1 MRLRSLSASRSSINT
16 KNFPGFLVA
25 ATVGCAIIG
34 ALGWAL
40 DREELAA
47 AGLIAAT
54 AFAGAFAVYL
64 IVSERRRHESAE
76 DELAAQASFLESL
89 LESIAA
95 VSGPLDPDEIVE
107 RTCDEARRLFDARSA
122 RFLAPGEKVKE
133 TDGKLIVPLAVRGE
147 PLGSI
152 EIVRSS
158 PFERW
163 DRTRASV
170 LADFA
175 SRAVENARL
184 VMEAHEREA
193 ERGLL
198 TEQLITAEQDER
210 RRLSLFLHDGP
221 VQAMAGIALMHDAAL
236 GAIEDGR
243 YEDAAKVI
251 ESSLERERR
260 TIQELRDLSFAIEPL
275 VLRDQGFEAA
285 VRALADQVEGSQGI
299 TVGASVGAGERLSEK
314 AQVALYQVIRE
325 AINQAVRR
333 RPSQIGVTVEEL
345 EDGGFATEVD
355 DDGVDERRRASIEAI
370 EERVRLL
377 NGRLSVEPRDEGGT
391 AIRVVV
397 PAYVAAAQG

>member
-1 MRLRSLSASRSSINT
+1 MPLRSLSASRSSISR
-16 KNFPGFLVA
+16 KNVPGFLVA
-25 ATVGCAIIG
+25 ATVGCAVIS
-34 ALGWAL
+34 AVGWAL
-40 DREELAA
+40 NREALAA
-47 AGLIAAT
+47 AGLIGAT

-76 DELAAQASFLESL
+76 DELTAQASFLESL
-89 LESIAA
+89 VESIAA

-107 RTCDEARRLFDARSA
+107 RACDEAKRLFEARSA
-122 RFLAPGEKVKE
+122 RFLAPGAEVKE

-152 EIVRSS
+152 EIVRSQ

-170 LADFA
+170 LGDFA

-184 VMEAHEREA
+184 VMEAQEREA
-193 ERGLL
+193 ERGRL

-236 GAIEDGR
+236 ASIEDGR

-275 VLRDQGFEAA
+275 VLRDAGFEAA
-285 VRALADQVEGSQGI
+285 VQALADQVEQSQGI
-299 TVGASVGAGERLSEK
+299 TVATTVAAGERLSEK

-345 EDGGFATEVD
+345 ADGDYATEVD

-377 NGRLSVEPRDEGGT
+377 NGRLSIESREEGGT
-391 AIRVVV
+391 AIRVVM